1 MILPIP
7 DLPHCHDIWITL
19 LIACVAR
26 LCPLDKNLVR
36 HRLHSANTVGM
47 ENHNLLS
54 QIRMARWQVRSG
66 AFKYAADLHEAA
78 LNRLRQFAADEGPSA
93 LLSAKVAHSRLRQN
107 MPRFWFYRWGPIGR
121 ELRAGNYGKYSY
133 GYKSVLQDL
142 FLR

>member
-1 MILPIP
+1 
-7 DLPHCHDIWITL
+7 

-26 LCPLDKNLVR
+26 ICPLDKNLVR

-47 ENHNLLS
+47 QNHNLLG
-54 QIRMARWQVRSG
+54 QIKMARWQVSSG

-78 LNRLRQFAADEGPSA
+78 LDRLRQFAANDRNFA
-93 LLSAKVAHSRLRQN
+93 LLSEKISHSRLRHD
-107 MPRFWFYRWGPIGR
+107 MPGPWFRRLGPIGR
-121 ELRAGNYGKYSY
+121 EIRAGNYRKYSY